1 MQGPDRLDA
10 AAGGTLLCT
19 SAIIER
25 NIPLVT
31 HLFKAGYSKK
41 QEQYQAA
48 LRRFTTV
55 LAEMPD
61 FEMEIDVKIDSFLPL
76 VGSLTPNDT
85 LKIKKQKDC
94 LRLNYSLV
102 GYEFP
107 SCKRRDMEIM
117 FDGTTLWAINN
128 SKQVY
133 CDLLEQL

>member
-1 MQGPDRLDA
+1 M
-10 AAGGTLLCT
+10 
-19 SAIIER
+19 
-25 NIPLVT
+25 
-31 HLFKAGYSKK
+31 
-41 QEQYQAA
+41 
-48 LRRFTTV
+48 
-55 LAEMPD
+55 
-61 FEMEIDVKIDSFLPL
+61 
-76 VGSLTPNDT
+76 GSLTPNDT

-94 LRLNYSLV
+94 LRLSYSLV